1 LDLAKYRAIFIEEA
15 TEHFAE
21 MSGALLELEKNPA
34 SVESIDVMFR
44 MAHSIKGMA
53 ASLGYDTVTEL
64 SHLME
69 DRMQVIR
76 NEGRVRPGPEL
87 SLLFRTLSA
96 LEEMVEVV
104 KTSDDLPGPA
114 SDELMGALS
123 APADEMEDEPGPAV
137 PSESVVEAPA
147 AASTRAPAAPERN
160 PAVSEPSQR
169 AVDTPR
175 PPPSVRV
182 QTDTLDRFL
191 STVGEVILN
200 TSQVRTAA
208 AVYEAKKAP
217 DLAEGLDRMD
227 RVVGE
232 LQRRALELR
241 TTRLLRILEP
251 LPRMAREL
259 AERSGKRVE
268 VELLGAELELD
279 RSILDRLSDPLVHL
293 LRNAVDHGVETPE
306 ARAASGKSEVGRIV
320 VEARREK
327 DSIRLSVSDDGA
339 GVDLDR
345 VKARAVEAGVLH
357 PDLADDLSPEQI
369 AAFIFHPG
377 LSTSERISEIS
388 GRGVGM
394 DAVKASIESLGG
406 MVEVASDAGRG
417 TAMSILV
424 PITAAVQ
431 RVLLMGLGD
440 EIVALPIAKVAR
452 VLEVP
457 GERIERSGNDAFVM
471 VDDELV
477 LVFDLA
483 DRLALQPTSHETQVH
498 LVLTE
503 VRGERVALAAERI
516 DGQQQIYVKPVP
528 ELLAE
533 KRALAGLT
541 ILGDGR
547 PVFLVDLN
555 QLT

>member
-21 MSGALLELEKNPA
+21 MSGALLALEKNPA
-34 SVESIDVMFR
+34 SVESIDVVFR

-53 ASLGYDTVTEL
+53 ASLGYDTVTEV

-76 NEGRVRPGPEL
+76 SEGRVRPGPEL

-104 KTSDDLPGPA
+104 KTSDDLPGPPPA
-114 SDELMGALS
+114 ELVEALS
-123 APADEMEDEPGPAV
+123 TPATDEEDEPGPAV
-137 PSESVVEAPA
+137 PAEPVVEAPA
-147 AASTRAPAAPERN
+147 PASAEISAAPE
-160 PAVSEPSQR
+160 PKAAASEPSQR
-169 AVDTPR
+169 TVDTPR

-208 AVYEAKKAP
+208 AVYEATKAP

-241 TTRLLRILEP
+241 TTRLLRILDP

-306 ARAASGKSEVGRIV
+306 ARVASGKRDVGHIV

-327 DSIRLSVSDDGA
+327 DSIRISVTDDGA
-339 GVDLDR
+339 GVDLER

-357 PDLADDLSPEQI
+357 QDLADDLSPEQI

-377 LSTSERISEIS
+377 LSTSERVSEIS

-431 RVLLMGLGD
+431 RVLLMGLGE
-440 EIVALPIAKVAR
+440 EIVALPISKVER

-483 DRLALQPTSHETQVH
+483 DRLALAPTSRERPVH

-528 ELLAE
+528 ELLAD

-555 QLT
+555 QVT

>member
-1 LDLAKYRAIFIEEA
+1 MDLAKYRAIFIEEA

-34 SVESIDVMFR
+34 SVESIDVAFR

-64 SHLME
+64 SHRME
-69 DRMQVIR
+69 DRMEVIR
-76 NEGRVRPGPEL
+76 SEGRVRPGPEL
-87 SLLFRTLSA
+87 SLLFRALSA
-96 LEEMVEVV
+96 LEEMVEVI
-104 KTSDDLPGPA
+104 KTSDDLPGPPPADLVEALAALA
-114 SDELMGALS
+114 SD
-123 APADEMEDEPGPAV
+123 DEPGSA
-137 PSESVVEAPA
+137 APA
-147 AASTRAPAAPERN
+147 EAIAAAAPEKPV
-160 PAVSEPSQR
+160 PARDPSQR
-169 AVDTPR
+169 SVDTPR

-208 AVYEAKKAP
+208 AVYGATKAP
-217 DLAEGLDRMD
+217 DLAVGLDRMD

-293 LRNAVDHGVETPE
+293 LRNAVDHGIEMPE
-306 ARAASGKSEVGRIV
+306 ARNAAGKRDVGRIV

-327 DSIRLSVSDDGA
+327 DSIRISVTDDGA
-339 GVDLDR
+339 GLDLDR

-357 PDLADDLSPEQI
+357 GDLADDLSPDQI

-377 LSTSERISEIS
+377 LSTREEVSEIS

-394 DAVKASIESLGG
+394 DAVRASIESLGG
-406 MVEVASDAGRG
+406 TVEVASDAGRG
-417 TAMSILV
+417 TVMSILV

-431 RVLLMGLGD
+431 RVLLMGLGE
-440 EIVALPIAKVAR
+440 EIVALPISKVER
-452 VLEVP
+452 VLEMP
-457 GERIERSGNDAFVM
+457 GVHIERSGNEAFVL

-477 LVFDLA
+477 LVVDLA
-483 DRLALQPTSHETQVH
+483 DSLALQPTPEEELVQ

-503 VRGERVALAAERI
+503 VRGQRVALVAERI
-516 DGQQQIYVKPVP
+516 VGQQQIYVKPVP
-528 ELLAE
+528 ELFAE
-533 KRALAGLT
+533 KRALTGLT

-555 QLT
+555 QLA

>member
-21 MSGALLELEKNPA
+21 MSGALLALEKNPA
-34 SVESIDVMFR
+34 SVESIDVVFR

-53 ASLGYDTVTEL
+53 ASLGYDTVTEV

-76 NEGRVRPGPEL
+76 SEGRVRPGPEL

-104 KTSDDLPGPA
+104 KTSDDLPGPPPA
-114 SDELMGALS
+114 ELVEALS
-123 APADEMEDEPGPAV
+123 TPAADEEDEPGPAV
-137 PSESVVEAPA
+137 LAEPVVEAPA
-147 AASTRAPAAPERN
+147 PAEVSAPPEPKAAA
-160 PAVSEPSQR
+160 SEPSQR
-169 AVDTPR
+169 TVDTPR

-208 AVYEAKKAP
+208 AVYEATKAP

-241 TTRLLRILEP
+241 TTRLLRILDP

-306 ARAASGKSEVGRIV
+306 ARVASGKRDVGHIV

-327 DSIRLSVSDDGA
+327 DSIRISVTDDGA
-339 GVDLDR
+339 GVDLER

-357 PDLADDLSPEQI
+357 QDLADDLSPEQI

-377 LSTSERISEIS
+377 LSTSERVSEIS

-394 DAVKASIESLGG
+394 DAVKASSESLGG

-431 RVLLMGLGD
+431 RVLLMGLGE
-440 EIVALPIAKVAR
+440 EIVALPISKVER

-483 DRLALQPTSHETQVH
+483 DRLALAPTSRDRPVH

-528 ELLAE
+528 ELLAD

-555 QLT
+555 QVT

>member
-21 MSGALLELEKNPA
+21 MSGALLALEKNPA
-34 SVESIDVMFR
+34 SVESIDVVFR

-53 ASLGYDTVTEL
+53 ASLGYDTVTEV

-76 NEGRVRPGPEL
+76 SEGRVRPGPEL

-104 KTSDDLPGPA
+104 KTSDDLPGPPPA
-114 SDELMGALS
+114 ELVEALS
-123 APADEMEDEPGPAV
+123 TPATDEEDEPGPAV
-137 PSESVVEAPA
+137 PAEPVVEAPA
-147 AASTRAPAAPERN
+147 PASAEISAAPE
-160 PAVSEPSQR
+160 PKAAASEPSQR
-169 AVDTPR
+169 TVDTPR

-208 AVYEAKKAP
+208 AVYEATKAP

-241 TTRLLRILEP
+241 TTRLLRILDP

-306 ARAASGKSEVGRIV
+306 ARVASGKRDVGHIV

-327 DSIRLSVSDDGA
+327 DSIRISVTDDGA
-339 GVDLDR
+339 GVDLER

-357 PDLADDLSPEQI
+357 QDLADDLSPEQI

-377 LSTSERISEIS
+377 LSTSERVSEIS

-431 RVLLMGLGD
+431 RVLLMGLGE
-440 EIVALPIAKVAR
+440 EIVALPISKVER

-457 GERIERSGNDAFVM
+457 GERIERSGSDAFVM

-483 DRLALQPTSHETQVH
+483 DRLALAPTSRERPVH

-528 ELLAE
+528 ELLAD
-533 KRALAGLT
+533 KRSLAGLT

-555 QLT
+555 QVT

>member
-21 MSGALLELEKNPA
+21 MSGALLALEKNPA
-34 SVESIDVMFR
+34 SVESIDVVFR

-53 ASLGYDTVTEL
+53 ASLGYDTVTEV

-76 NEGRVRPGPEL
+76 SEGRVRPGPEL

-104 KTSDDLPGPA
+104 KTSDDLPGPPPA
-114 SDELMGALS
+114 ELVEALS
-123 APADEMEDEPGPAV
+123 TPATDEEDEPGPAV
-137 PSESVVEAPA
+137 PAEPVVEAPA
-147 AASTRAPAAPERN
+147 PASAEISAAPE
-160 PAVSEPSQR
+160 PKAAASEPSQR
-169 AVDTPR
+169 TVDTPR

-208 AVYEAKKAP
+208 AVYEATKAP

-241 TTRLLRILEP
+241 TTRLLRILDP

-306 ARAASGKSEVGRIV
+306 ARVASGKRDVGHIV

-327 DSIRLSVSDDGA
+327 DSIRISVTDDGA
-339 GVDLDR
+339 GVDLER

-357 PDLADDLSPEQI
+357 QDLADDLSPEQI

-377 LSTSERISEIS
+377 LSTSERVSEIS

-431 RVLLMGLGD
+431 RVLLMGLGE
-440 EIVALPIAKVAR
+440 EIVALPISKVER

-457 GERIERSGNDAFVM
+457 GERIERSGSDAFVM

-483 DRLALQPTSHETQVH
+483 DRLALAPTSRERPVH

-528 ELLAE
+528 ELLAD

-555 QLT
+555 QVT

>member
-15 TEHFAE
+15 TEHFSE
-21 MSGALLELEKNPA
+21 MSAALLELEKNPA
-34 SVESIDVMFR
+34 SVEPIDVVFR

-53 ASLGYDTVTEL
+53 ASLGYNTLTEL

-69 DRMQVIR
+69 DRMQFIR
-76 NEGRVRPGPEL
+76 DEGRVRPGPEL

-96 LEEMVEVV
+96 LEDMVEVV
-104 KTSDDLPGPA
+104 KTTDDLPGPA
-114 SDELMGALS
+114 SSELMEALS
-123 APADEMEDEPGPAV
+123 TPPADEAELLPA
-137 PSESVVEAPA
+137 ESVATASPEPTEVEA
-147 AASTRAPAAPERN
+147 SAPT
-160 PAVSEPSQR
+160 EPKATSSDTVQR
-169 AVDTPR
+169 SVDTPR

-208 AVYEAKKAP
+208 GVYEATKAP

-293 LRNAVDHGVETPE
+293 LRNAVDHGVELPA
-306 ARAASGKSEVGRIV
+306 ARNAAGKREIGRIA

-327 DSIRLSVSDDGA
+327 DSIRISVTDDGK

-345 VKARAVEAGVLH
+345 VKARAIEAGVLH
-357 PDLADDLSPEQI
+357 RDLADDLSPEQI

-377 LSTSERISEIS
+377 LSTLEQVSEIS

-394 DAVKASIESLGG
+394 DAVKVSIESLGG
-406 MVEVASDAGRG
+406 TVEVVSDAGRG
-417 TAMSILV
+417 TAMSMLV

-431 RVLLMGLGD
+431 RVLLMGLGG
-440 EIVALPIAKVAR
+440 EIVALPIAKVER
-452 VLEVP
+452 VLEIP
-457 GERIERSGNDAFVM
+457 SGRIERSGNEAFAM

-483 DRLALQPTSHETQVH
+483 DRLALPPLPEEGLVH

-541 ILGDGR
+541 VLGDGR

-555 QLT
+555 QVA

>member
-21 MSGALLELEKNPA
+21 MSGALLALEKNPA
-34 SVESIDVMFR
+34 SVESIDVVFR

-53 ASLGYDTVTEL
+53 ASLGYDTVTEV

-76 NEGRVRPGPEL
+76 SEGRVRPGPEL

-104 KTSDDLPGPA
+104 KTSDDLPGPPPA
-114 SDELMGALS
+114 ELVEALS
-123 APADEMEDEPGPAV
+123 TPAADEEDEPGPAV
-137 PSESVVEAPA
+137 LAEPVVEAPA
-147 AASTRAPAAPERN
+147 PAEVSAPPEPKAAA
-160 PAVSEPSQR
+160 SEPSQR
-169 AVDTPR
+169 TVDTPR

-208 AVYEAKKAP
+208 AVYEATKAP

-306 ARAASGKSEVGRIV
+306 ARAASGKGDVGHIV

-327 DSIRLSVSDDGA
+327 DSIRISVTDDGA
-339 GVDLDR
+339 GVDLER

-357 PDLADDLSPEQI
+357 QDLADDLSPEQI

-377 LSTSERISEIS
+377 LSTSERVSEIS

-431 RVLLMGLGD
+431 RVLLMGLGE
-440 EIVALPIAKVAR
+440 EIVALPISKVER

-457 GERIERSGNDAFVM
+457 GERIERSGSDAFVM

-483 DRLALQPTSHETQVH
+483 DRLALAPTSRERPVH

-528 ELLAE
+528 ELLAD
-533 KRALAGLT
+533 KRSLAGLT

-555 QLT
+555 QVT

>member
-21 MSGALLELEKNPA
+21 MSGALLALEKNPA
-34 SVESIDVMFR
+34 SVESIDVVFR

-53 ASLGYDTVTEL
+53 ASLGYDTVTEV

-76 NEGRVRPGPEL
+76 SEGRVRPGPEL

-104 KTSDDLPGPA
+104 KTSDDLPGPPPA
-114 SDELMGALS
+114 ELVEALS
-123 APADEMEDEPGPAV
+123 TPATDEEDEPGPAV
-137 PSESVVEAPA
+137 PAEPVVEAPA
-147 AASTRAPAAPERN
+147 PASAEISAAPE
-160 PAVSEPSQR
+160 PKAAASEPSQR
-169 AVDTPR
+169 TVDTPR

-208 AVYEAKKAP
+208 AVYEATKAP

-241 TTRLLRILEP
+241 TTRLLRILDP

-306 ARAASGKSEVGRIV
+306 ARVASGKRDVGHIV

-327 DSIRLSVSDDGA
+327 DSIRISVTDDGA
-339 GVDLDR
+339 GVDLER

-357 PDLADDLSPEQI
+357 QDLADDLSPEQI

-377 LSTSERISEIS
+377 LSTSERVSEIS

-431 RVLLMGLGD
+431 RVLLMGLGE
-440 EIVALPIAKVAR
+440 EIVALPISKVER

-483 DRLALQPTSHETQVH
+483 DRLALAPTSRDRPVH

-528 ELLAE
+528 ELLAD

-555 QLT
+555 QVT

>member
-21 MSGALLELEKNPA
+21 MSGALLALEKNPA
-34 SVESIDVMFR
+34 SVESIDVVFR

-53 ASLGYDTVTEL
+53 ASLGYDTVTEV

-76 NEGRVRPGPEL
+76 SEGRVRPGPEL

-104 KTSDDLPGPA
+104 KTSDDLPGPPPA
-114 SDELMGALS
+114 ELVEALS
-123 APADEMEDEPGPAV
+123 TPATDEEDEPGPAV
-137 PSESVVEAPA
+137 PAEPVVEAPA
-147 AASTRAPAAPERN
+147 PASAEISAAPE
-160 PAVSEPSQR
+160 PKAAASEPSQR
-169 AVDTPR
+169 TVDTPR

-208 AVYEAKKAP
+208 AVYEATKAP

-306 ARAASGKSEVGRIV
+306 ARVASGKRDVGHIV

-327 DSIRLSVSDDGA
+327 DSIRISVTDDGA
-339 GVDLDR
+339 GVDLER

-357 PDLADDLSPEQI
+357 QDLADDLSPEQI

-377 LSTSERISEIS
+377 LSTSERVSEIS

-431 RVLLMGLGD
+431 RVLLMGLGE
-440 EIVALPIAKVAR
+440 EIVALPISKVER

-483 DRLALQPTSHETQVH
+483 DRLALAPTSRDRPVH

-528 ELLAE
+528 ELLAD

-555 QLT
+555 QVT